1 MWGQEG
7 NWQAK
12 QAETRGSYAP
22 FLSSPGHAQLALLA
36 DFLSP
41 RFTWKPVRR
50 LF

>member
-12 QAETRGSYAP
+12 QAETRGFYA
-22 FLSSPGHAQLALLA
+22 FFFSPGHAQLALLA